1 MKVNHW
7 YTLKDIDGFC
17 KRYGVED
24 INTEIANWLDF
35 NIFMVSEV
43 DEDGAVTKIK
53 LTNGNEFTREE
64 AFRLDGIDVCWFT
77 EEEFKYFVEVIPPEV
92 GTIKEQDK
100 DYCVMSGNLGN
111 YIMHTRD
118 LTIEEAENYAKALSE
133 DGEIAVLVLKG
144 ISKFN
149 FVKEPRVEKLKF

>member
-17 KRYGVED
+17 KRSGVED

-43 DEDGAVTKIK
+43 DGDGFVTKIK
-53 LTNGNEFTREE
+53 LKNGNEFSRNE

-77 EEEFKYFVEVIPPEV
+77 EEESKYFVEVIPPEN
-92 GTIKEQDK
+92 EDK
-100 DYCVMSGNLGN
+100 DYCVISGDLGN

-133 DGEIAVLVLKG
+133 DGEMTVLVLKG

>member
-17 KRYGVED
+17 KRSGFED

-35 NIFMVSEV
+35 NIFMVSKV
-43 DEDGAVTKIK
+43 EDGAVTKIK
-53 LTNGNEFTREE
+53 LTNGNEFSRN
-64 AFRLDGIDVCWFT
+64 AALQLDGISVCWFT
-77 EEEFKYFVEVIPPEV
+77 EEEFQYFVEVIPPEA

-100 DYCVMSGNLGN
+100 DYCVMSSNSGN

-133 DGEIAVLVLKG
+133 DGEMTVLVLKG

-149 FVKEPRVEKLKF
+149 FVREPRVEKLQF